1 MPHAPAFAWNGAWAV
16 SFVVPATIGSRL
28 GRLSAAEFAGQ
39 RTDREATISRTACDF
54 RPTDPSG
61 VNGPIARAFGSS
73 TTNFFT
79 ADPSR
84 IADPYLGRYVVWE
97 SSGSSGEPGI
107 FVQDAAAMAAF
118 CPPGTMTVTCQSY
131 RPGGRPASGIVMRTG
146 IAFDVR

>member
-1 MPHAPAFAWNGAWAV
+1 VG
-16 SFVVPATIGSRL
+16 L
-28 GRLSAAEFAGQ
+28 

-84 IADPYLGRYVVWE
+84 AGYPVLQAGGNYYYNVRNYEPSTGSISCAPSPGRCDAFVE
-97 SSGSSGEPGI
+97 SLLPK
-107 FVQDAAAMAAF
+107 
-118 CPPGTMTVTCQSY
+118 
-131 RPGGRPASGIVMRTG
+131 
-146 IAFDVR
+146 